1 MMMLN
6 NTESNEKKRRIFLWI
21 CSPSSET
28 RGRREEHSNGCSWW
42 NLSST
47 GKPFPMQMTGCSKC
61 ANRPRKN
68 EGGIY
73 EQISLLEAKREQER
87 RNNGWV
93 RK

>member
-1 MMMLN
+1 MIKN
-6 NTESNEKKRRIFLWI
+6 KTESNEKNRRIFLWI

-28 RGRREEHSNGCSWW
+28 RGRRAEHSNGCSWW

-47 GKPFPMQMTGCSKC
+47 GKPFPMQMTGCEKC